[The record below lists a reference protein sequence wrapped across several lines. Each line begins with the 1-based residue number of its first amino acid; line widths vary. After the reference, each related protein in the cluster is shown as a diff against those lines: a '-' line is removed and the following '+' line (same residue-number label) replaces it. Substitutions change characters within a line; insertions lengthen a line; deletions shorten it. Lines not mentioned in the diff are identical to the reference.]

1 MKVISNKVFSETY
14 QILMMLNEETKLKIP
29 NEVWSL
35 LELNSDKS
43 LYFDYDKDVE
53 LDKQPISRDT
63 KALLISIYRDYLCDE
78 ESKKEINEVLVK
90 NANERTST
98 NSATSPVNEDTSI
111 INLINLKYE
120 SENISNNTSL
130 SRNEDSKDLAI
141 IEKRSFISK
150 IFAKIKKLFKGQS
163 VEEDNII

>member
-29 NEVWSL
+29 SEVWSL

-43 LYFDYDKDVE
+43 LYFEYNKDVE

-63 KALLISIYRDYLCDE
+63 KALLISIYRDYLCDKK
-78 ESKKEINEVLVK
+78 SKEEINEILVK

-98 NSATSPVNEDTSI
+98 NSVTNKVSEDTSI
-111 INLINLKYE
+111 INLINLKYD
-120 SENISNNTSL
+120 SENIS
-130 SRNEDSKDLAI
+130 RNEENTDLAI
-141 IEKRSFISK
+141 IEKKSFVSK
-150 IFAKIKKLFKGQS
+150 IFAKIKKLFKGQG

>member
-29 NEVWSL
+29 SEVWSL

-43 LYFDYDKDVE
+43 LYFDYNKDVE

-63 KALLISIYRDYLCDE
+63 KALLISIYRDYLCDKK
-78 ESKKEINEVLVK
+78 SKEEINEILVK

-98 NSATSPVNEDTSI
+98 NSVTNKVSEDTSI
-111 INLINLKYE
+111 INLINLKYD
-120 SENISNNTSL
+120 SKNI
-130 SRNEDSKDLAI
+130 SRNEENTDLAI
-141 IEKRSFISK
+141 IEKKSFVSR
-150 IFAKIKKLFKGQS
+150 IFAKIKKLFKGQG